1 MLTEQQIAQYDREGY
16 LILPDWFSAAEVAVM
31 KAELAR
37 LSHIQSEEVT
47 REKSGTA
54 RTVFRVH
61 DRDSATASDV
71 YYAAT
76 RLPRTLG
83 VAQQVTRDEKLYLH
97 HSKCNLKAAVDGA
110 IWQWHQDF
118 GSWQVDGIARPDMT
132 TMMVMVDEATEMG
145 GCLYFLPGSHKYGRA
160 EAWLDSETTGY
171 KIWVPTKQ
179 RVLELMEELGDPVP
193 VVGKPGT
200 AALLHPNMLHGSG
213 HNMSPRSR
221 WHVYLVYNPCANRP
235 ADVETPRPEW
245 VRGTKWSEPLQLV
258 DDDAIL
264 RMPAAAE

>member
-1 MLTEQQIAQYDREGY
+1 MLTERQIAQYDRDGF
-16 LILPDWFSAAEVAVM
+16 LILPDWFSAAEVAAM
-31 KAELAR
+31 KAELGR
-37 LSHIQSEEVT
+37 LSQIRSDEVT
-47 REKSGTA
+47 REKTGAA

-61 DRDSATASDV
+61 DRESPTASDV
-71 YYAAT
+71 YWAAT

-83 VAQQVTRDEKLYLH
+83 VARQVTREEKLYLH

-132 TMMVMVDEATEMG
+132 TLMAMVDEATEMG

-160 EAWLDSETTGY
+160 DAWLDSETTGY
-171 KIWVPTKQ
+171 KIWVPTKE
-179 RVLELMEELGDPVP
+179 RVLELMAELGDPVP

-200 AALLHPNMLHGSG
+200 AALIHPNLLHGSG

-235 ADVETPRPEW
+235 AEVETPRPEW
-245 VRGTKWSEPLQLV
+245 VRSRKWNEPLEAV

-264 RMPAAAE
+264 RLPVAAE